1 MTDRRLQ
8 KRYLVTGLQS
18 LGAYNDFMSLPA
30 NEHAEEPVVRRTR
43 AAGPRSARTRLS
55 RAAVV
60 AATLLGIG
68 VLAAACG
75 SGSPSQG
82 VASVGQT
89 TTTTGSSGAQAT
101 SAASRENS
109 ALAYISCMRTHGEP
123 NMPEPD
129 FNGGHVSINIT
140 GGSGVDPSSPQFA
153 RANKAC
159 EHLVPTK
166 GGASGGNTITPADQA
181 DYLKAVACMRSHG
194 IPNFPDPSFEDN
206 SVEFNET
213 TPIDTNSP
221 QYKSALATC
230 QKLIP
235 AGLPYSSTSGS

>member
-1 MTDRRLQ
+1 
-8 KRYLVTGLQS
+8 
-18 LGAYNDFMSLPA
+18 
-30 NEHAEEPVVRRTR
+30 
-43 AAGPRSARTRLS
+43 
-55 RAAVV
+55 VV
-60 AATLLGIG
+60 AATLLGVG
-68 VLAAACG
+68 VLVAACG
-75 SGSPSQG
+75 GGTPSQG
-82 VASVGQT
+82 VASLGQT
-89 TTTTGSSGAQAT
+89 TTTSGSSGAQDT

-129 FNGGHVSINIT
+129 FDGGHVSINIT

-159 EHLVPTK
+159 QHLVPDK
-166 GGASGGNTITPADQA
+166 GGASGGNPITPADQA

-194 IPNFPDPSFEDN
+194 ITNFPDPSFEDD

-221 QYKSALATC
+221 QYKSALTVC